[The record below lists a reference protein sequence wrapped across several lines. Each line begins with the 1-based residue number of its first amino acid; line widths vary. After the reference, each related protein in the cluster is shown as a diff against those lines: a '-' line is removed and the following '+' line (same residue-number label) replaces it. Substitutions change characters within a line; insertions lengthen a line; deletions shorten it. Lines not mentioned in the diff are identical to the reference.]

1 MPLTDVA
8 IRRAKPY
15 DKPQKLADGGG
26 LYLLITRAG
35 AKSWRWK
42 HRVAGKEKLLTL
54 GLYPEV
60 TLAMARDARE
70 DARRLLRSGVDPG
83 QLGRGYRTTRRRS
96 RRGSTTTCSR
106 PSACAGRWS

>member
-8 IRRAKPY
+8 IRRA
-15 DKPQKLADGGG
+15 KPQKLADGGG
-26 LYLLITRAG
+26 LYLLITTAG

-42 HRVAGKEKLLTL
+42 YRVAGKEKLLTL

-83 QLGRGYRTTRRRS
+83 QQRKAAIAS
-96 RRGSTTTCSR
+96 
-106 PSACAGRWS
+106 PSNPSHPQMPPAS